1 MNEIWAQIK
10 EYPKYEISNL
20 GNFRHIKHQ
29 HNRKLQ
35 LDRYGYYQ
43 VLLNLGKNH
52 KPQYKGLLISR
63 LVAQTFIPNPDNLPE
78 VHHINNIRTDN
89 QATNLQ
95 WIKRLNNL
103 FKRNNFKKRISLNE
117 QIIIQILELSK
128 QGLTPVNILTKL

>member
-1 MNEIWAQIK
+1 MRIAVFIGLSFIKVLFYYRQLTSYHKQGLFQIK

-103 FKRNNFKKRISLNE
+103 FKRNNFKKIF
-117 QIIIQILELSK
+117 
-128 QGLTPVNILTKL
+128 